1 MCSSGSYE
9 SDSPG
14 MVYWKKYS
22 VGCAL
27 SKEKIAMRFIRALK
41 TLAGLLAVLFI
52 GVTATLFIGLPRVAN
67 MLADLLGTG
76 AEQIAHWWPLV
87 PIWLILILVAIFW
100 VWRPWR
106 QYLYAQKAQGLV
118 VQRGQGR
125 AYMDTESV
133 RQQVYAAVVK
143 VPNVQ
148 RAEVTIHND
157 LGRAVVQMNVLVDN
171 DINGPK
177 KKQEI
182 SREVKKV
189 VQDQLGV
196 YLASEPI
203 INLSLTP
210 VGAEIPHAVPAAAP
224 QVSQSPTS
232 PRTLPAEPPRRA
244 AVPPPPPPKSEP
256 VKPITRVEP
265 ETTVIPE
272 PPLKAD
278 EGKTV
283 ASEAATT
290 ETLVTGSRPFTRR
303 PFTPPAGS
311 STLPDLPNIE
321 DQPRPPAEK
330 PPEDAPADP
339 ADEDSPAAQADN
351 DKTDTLSAS

>member
-1 MCSSGSYE
+1 
-9 SDSPG
+9 
-14 MVYWKKYS
+14 
-22 VGCAL
+22 
-27 SKEKIAMRFIRALK
+27 MRFIRALK

-67 MLADLLGTG
+67 MLADLLGMG

-143 VPNVQ
+143 IPNIQ
-148 RAEVTIHND
+148 RAEVTINND
-157 LGRAVVQMNVLVDN
+157 LGRAIVQMNVLVDN

-210 VGAEIPHAVPAAAP
+210 VAGEVPHAVPAVAP

-232 PRTLPAEPPRRA
+232 PRTLAAEPPRRA
-244 AVPPPPPPKSEP
+244 VVPPPPRPKSEP
-256 VKPITRVEP
+256 VKPMTRVEP
-265 ETTVIPE
+265 ESAPPVSVLPE
-272 PPLKAD
+272 PALTD
-278 EGKTV
+278 ESKTGV
-283 ASEAATT
+283 SETSQS

-311 STLPDLPNIE
+311 STLPDLPKIE
-321 DQPRPPAEK
+321 DRPNPPAEK
-330 PPEDAPADP
+330 PPEDELADQT
-339 ADEDSPAAQADN
+339 DEDKPPAQADS
-351 DKTDTLSAS
+351 DKTDTMSAS